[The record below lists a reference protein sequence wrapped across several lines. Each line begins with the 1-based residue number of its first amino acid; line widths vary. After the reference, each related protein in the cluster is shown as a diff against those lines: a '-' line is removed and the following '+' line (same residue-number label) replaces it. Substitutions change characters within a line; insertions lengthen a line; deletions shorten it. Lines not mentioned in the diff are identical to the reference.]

1 MRLDPLGDKLADLM
15 AASMLAHGR
24 ATTLHARSRNVAR
37 TRRIALEVR
46 QLTQTTLGKAAKV
59 VVEYCQEQGLG
70 IKNFE
75 AEVQRRKIALR
86 EER

>member
-1 MRLDPLGDKLADLM
+1 MRLDPFGDKLADMM
-15 AASMLAHGR
+15 AAAMLAHGR
-24 ATTLHARSRNVAR
+24 ATTLQVRSRNVAR

-46 QLTQTTLGKAAKV
+46 HLTQSTLGKAAIV
-59 VVEYCQEQGLG
+59 VVEYCQGEGLG